1 MDIFRVIEER
11 WGGRSSWDKCSFE
24 RCDAKSMLIVASP
37 LEGSVNRYYYKIAR
51 LACTEVEFGYLR
63 TGFVIL
69 REALSDCR
77 RTLREP

>member
-1 MDIFRVIEER
+1 MDIFRVIVEG
-11 WGGRSSWDKCSFE
+11 WGGRSPWDKCSFA
-24 RCDAKSMLIVASP
+24 RCDAKTIIVASP